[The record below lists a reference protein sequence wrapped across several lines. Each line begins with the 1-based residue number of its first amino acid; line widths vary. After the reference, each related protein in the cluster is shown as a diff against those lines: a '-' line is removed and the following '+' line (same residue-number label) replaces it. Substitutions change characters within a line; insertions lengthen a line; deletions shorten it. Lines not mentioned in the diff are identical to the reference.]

1 MLAIAST
8 PAPAALRDYTVKWIP
23 SQSASVEHY
32 MLSVGSSAGSYTAEF
47 DLGLPEAV
55 GGQMQYV
62 MELEDSVD
70 LYLSLRAV
78 NTATLYS
85 GYSNEIVVAKAAP
98 PAPGPDDLG
107 IASID
112 GLGSAVAG
120 SISVMA
126 SAHGVTESVLFLVDG
141 SQLRVDSQL
150 PYTLSGDASNLFDT
164 KTLSDGEHT
173 LTAVAFSGD
182 GGAGV
187 QGGALSQTFTV
198 RNSPIIPDPGP
209 GDGGGGDTVMP
220 SVVGL
225 VASADG
231 EISLVDMDGGVTDI
245 HIEPLSA
252 AGDLRPAWCD
262 LNGDDQA
269 DLVIGF
275 GPGSRA
281 RLLILHM
288 QDHQVTSSEILKPE
302 KIWKERG
309 FARKYRQANGETYP
323 ACGDIDGDGLD
334 EIVIGLGDEG
344 MGKLIILDDMN
355 TGFQRINVK
364 LSGENASFF
373 LAGADHHMLMANAT
387 SIPALGDIDGDGLDE
402 LVIGRGPG
410 AGERLAIFDDLK
422 AGFATLRAGMLFA
435 DGPLEI
441 PGAAAIGADGTAWPA
456 LGDIDGDGRDEILVG
471 LGEGSGG
478 RLFLFEDLQGGFE
491 QIVNDATID
500 GSYIAGD
507 NVYRDQNGQLI
518 PSAADIDGDGRDEIG
533 LGFGI
538 GAEERMQILD
548 DLESGLAPHPDTSG
562 LDGMIDPQLD
572 LMMAPALQP

>member
-1 MLAIAST
+1 
-8 PAPAALRDYTVKWIP
+8 
-23 SQSASVEHY
+23 
-32 MLSVGSSAGSYTAEF
+32 
-47 DLGLPEAV
+47 
-55 GGQMQYV
+55 
-62 MELEDSVD
+62 
-70 LYLSLRAV
+70 
-78 NTATLYS
+78 
-85 GYSNEIVVAKAAP
+85 
-98 PAPGPDDLG
+98 
-107 IASID
+107 
-112 GLGSAVAG
+112 
-120 SISVMA
+120 
-126 SAHGVTESVLFLVDG
+126 
-141 SQLRVDSQL
+141 
-150 PYTLSGDASNLFDT
+150 
-164 KTLSDGEHT
+164 
-173 LTAVAFSGD
+173 
-182 GGAGV
+182 
-187 QGGALSQTFTV
+187 
-198 RNSPIIPDPGP
+198 
-209 GDGGGGDTVMP
+209 
-220 SVVGL
+220 
-225 VASADG
+225 
-231 EISLVDMDGGVTDI
+231 
-245 HIEPLSA
+245 
-252 AGDLRPAWCD
+252 
-262 LNGDDQA
+262 
-269 DLVIGF
+269 
-275 GPGSRA
+275 
-281 RLLILHM
+281 
-288 QDHQVTSSEILKPE
+288 
-302 KIWKERG
+302 
-309 FARKYRQANGETYP
+309 
-323 ACGDIDGDGLD
+323 
-334 EIVIGLGDEG
+334 
-344 MGKLIILDDMN
+344 MN